1 MGWDERDAGI
11 AASFSEVYEVFYYI
25 VVNSTYPV
33 RAEKLSTATFPVS
46 RFQYCSTYPSTFL
59 NISFD
64 SVSCSGT
71 PTISLIFSAKCG
83 FPSINYFT
91 LDFSFPTRLES
102 VVFLIP
108 FLLVRNRILPLED
121 FSLSRLSFSTISL

>member
-1 MGWDERDAGI
+1 MGWDERDSGI

-33 RAEKLSTATFPVS
+33 RAEKLSTATCPGS
-46 RFQYCSTYPSTFL
+46 PFQYCSTNPSTFL
-59 NISFD
+59 NISVD
-64 SVSCSGT
+64 SVSWSGT
-71 PTISLIFSAKCG
+71 PTTSLIFSAKYG
-83 FPSINYFT
+83 FPANKYFT
-91 LDFSFPTRLES
+91 MDFSFPTRLES